1 MSSKDTS
8 RVTRSTSKA
17 QPPASSSSRP
27 KSPTRSEY
35 ERQVS
40 VAESVQ
46 EIDKPSTEL
55 PPQTRAPSPKGKEP
69 EAPKELEDT
78 KVKSAD
84 PER

>member
-8 RVTRSTSKA
+8 RITRSNSKA
-17 QPPASSSSRP
+17 QPPAPSSSRS
-27 KSPTRSEY
+27 KSPTCSEY

-40 VAESVQ
+40 VAELVQ
-46 EIDKPSTEL
+46 ETDEPSTEP
-55 PPQTRAPSPKGKEP
+55 PPQTRVRSPKGKEP